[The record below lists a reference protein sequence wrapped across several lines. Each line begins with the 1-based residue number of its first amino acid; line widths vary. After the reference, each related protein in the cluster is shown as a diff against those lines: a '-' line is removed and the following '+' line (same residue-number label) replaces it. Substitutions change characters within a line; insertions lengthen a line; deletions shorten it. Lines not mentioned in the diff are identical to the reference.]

1 MGKPSSH
8 DGQETLILDTN
19 PCLSRSVWNV
29 AFCMNCPGIPCVRS
43 RESRSPCRAL
53 WEVGESLVLLP
64 LAFTFRL
71 LGELVQDYWS
81 PRTVGG
87 CHSVYRILMLLLS
100 KTLKVIC

>member
-8 DGQETLILDTN
+8 DDQETLILDTN
-19 PCLSRSVWNV
+19 PCPSRSVWNV
-29 AFCMNCPGIPCVRS
+29 AFFMNCPGIPCVSS

-53 WEVGESLVLLP
+53 WEVVFLP

-71 LGELVQDYWS
+71 LGELVQDNWS

-87 CHSVYRILMLLLS
+87 CHSVYHVLILLLS